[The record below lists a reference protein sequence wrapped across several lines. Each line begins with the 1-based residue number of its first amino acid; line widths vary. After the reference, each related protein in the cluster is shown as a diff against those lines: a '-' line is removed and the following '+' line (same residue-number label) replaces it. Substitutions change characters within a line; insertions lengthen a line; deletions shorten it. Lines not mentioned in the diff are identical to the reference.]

1 MGMNAYWKQKKTVGE
16 FKERAIEI
24 AQSKEKTKNTGK
36 K

>member
-1 MGMNAYWKQKKTVGE
+1 MGMKTYWEQKKTVGK